1 MPYCSCL
8 ATLECRSIGKNP
20 SCLVQSAVKRCLQSA
35 KGARNDTHCLKKSCL
50 QPETETRSDSHLPC
64 FIHLP
69 QNSWNLTPAGASSPP
84 EPKTPGHPSFPPAR
98 SPRGLQ
104 GCLQPQWTAG
114 TYLCW
119 SPCKVSPSCFPCQLL
134 SWGAENVLPRH
145 FVLCLSNFFPLGFNN
160 WVFAL
165 WLSKAPDVYL
175 VAWLPQ
181 SRSFLGWGKPAAPGE
196 LLRAW
201 LCVTSSHLGNG
212 WLEQGSDQPWGT
224 LQPGVNLN
232 NQIQVPA
239 QIPEA
244 AGENGPDFP
253 VLPIK
258 LPATAV

>member
-1 MPYCSCL
+1 MPCCSCL
-8 ATLECRSIGKNP
+8 ATPECHGIGKNP
-20 SCLVQSAVKRCLQSA
+20 SCSVQSAEKRCLQSA
-35 KGARNDTHCLKKSCL
+35 KGARNDSHHSKKAFYNQKRRLEVTPPLS
-50 QPETETRSDSHLPC
+50 C
-64 FIHLP
+64 FIHLL
-69 QNSWNLTPAGASSPP
+69 QSSQNLTPAGASSPP
-84 EPKTPGHPSFPPAR
+84 EPKIPRHPSSPPAS

-104 GCLQPQWTAG
+104 GWLQQRWTAG

-119 SPCKVSPSCFPCQLL
+119 SPGEVSPSCSPCQLL
-134 SWGAENVLPRH
+134 SWGAENALPRH
-145 FVLCLSNFFPLGFNN
+145 FVLCLSNLFPLGFNN

-165 WLSKAPDVYL
+165 WLSKASDVYF
-175 VAWLPQ
+175 VAWLPR

-201 LCVTSSHLGNG
+201 LGVTSSHLGNG
-212 WLEQGSDQPWGT
+212 WLEQGSDQPRGT

-239 QIPEA
+239 QIPKA